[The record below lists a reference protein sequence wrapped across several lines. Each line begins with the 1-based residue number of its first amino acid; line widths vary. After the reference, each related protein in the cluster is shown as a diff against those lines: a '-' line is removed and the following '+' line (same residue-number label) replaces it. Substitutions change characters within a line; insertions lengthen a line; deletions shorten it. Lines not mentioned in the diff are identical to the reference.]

1 MTAISGRFSL
11 ALLSI
16 FFIALYSPTAD
27 AAPITGDEM
36 LSDCTAYVNQ
46 SQQSSEDELVKQ
58 IECVYFINGILQ
70 GHAGASASGVG
81 IIASTAGIPEKKRH
95 ELTEK

>member
-58 IECVYFINGILQ
+58 IECVYFINGKFRKDTQERPRQ
-70 GHAGASASGVG
+70 GSESLPRLLGFR
-81 IIASTAGIPEKKRH
+81 KKRS
-95 ELTEK
+95 